1 MQLVHGD
8 DVDVPRAKVR
18 QHRAQEFRRDL
29 KMTVRLERGIP
40 SRADMVQREDG
51 ADAGEDR
58 PKQMMRAREVKRP
71 QSGADDVVAKLL
83 HQGGWPVG
91 RDSEASGPPL
101 KKRLAGRLLITVP
114 SRVISGLTA
123 LQGFVF
129 SLFPVADL
137 MFPQRLRAFESGTS
151 NRKEALK
158 SSLCPRP
165 ALLPKFVS
173 GVPQLFTNFGK
184 RGARPRGTSNART
197 FQVEQQMVAGCH
209 SAICLM
215 GAGGLD

>member
-40 SRADMVQREDG
+40 SRADMVQHEDG
-51 ADAGEDR
+51 ADA
-58 PKQMMRAREVKRP
+58 
-71 QSGADDVVAKLL
+71 GADDVVAKLL